1 MGVTTC
7 NQCLTRGEKEF
18 SLNGQIQTIST
29 LKEILRQ
36 LPISLEGRILN
47 NRMLLYQKTLTP
59 TSSSAIFPFEAA
71 TQFCFVCTGNT
82 YNVVEQPTLNTYQP
96 NFIYIL
102 TDTPV
107 LAYFGYVDVSGTPF
121 VTPGASGT
129 ALDPQ
134 PKNINGGLIIN
145 GYFLLNTYN
154 INKKIA
160 PTTTTELSAWPYS
173 ANYGGTTGSWED
185 AEGYSDSSIIFPIK
199 ILKLDSVDVSSV
211 MIFACQVT

>member
-36 LPISLEGRILN
+36 LPVSLDGKIKD
-47 NRMLLYQKTLTP
+47 NRMLLFQKSLTP
-59 TSSSAIFPFEAA
+59 TASSAIFPMGADS
-71 TQFCFVCTGNT
+71 QFCFVCADGT
-82 YNVVEQPTLNTYQP
+82 YNQVEQSTLNTYQP

-102 TDTPV
+102 TDSPV
-107 LAYFGYVDVSGTPF
+107 LVEFGSVDTSATPF

-129 ALDPQ
+129 DLDPQ
-134 PKNINGGLIIN
+134 PKNINGNLIIN

-154 INKKIA
+154 RNKKIA
-160 PTTTTELSAWPYS
+160 PTTTAELSAWTYS
-173 ANYGGTTGSWED
+173 ENYGGVAGSWSD
-185 AEGYSDSSIIFPIK
+185 AEGYSDASIIFPLK
-199 ILKLDSVDVSSV
+199 VTKLDSNDVSAV
-211 MIFACQVT
+211 MIFACQVV